1 MKVVVIEYNA
11 GNTCSVAFALNRLGI
26 DPVISSDVDEIL
38 SADKL
43 ILPGVGSAGSA
54 MQYLKDKSL
63 DKVIR
68 DIKNP
73 LLGICLGMQLLCNYS
88 EEDDTACLG
97 LFDTKV
103 KKMQKGRVPHIGWNQ
118 VYDLK
123 GPLFDKISEG
133 RYMYFVHSYS
143 VQVNSFA
150 AAVSDHIETFS
161 AAIQKNNFYGVQFH
175 PEKSGDDGLALLNNF
190 ISL

>member
-1 MKVVVIEYNA
+1 MKVVIIEYNA

-26 DPVISSDVDEIL
+26 EPVISSEREEIL

-54 MQYLKDKSL
+54 MQYLKEKSL
-63 DKVIR
+63 DQVIK

-88 EEDDTACLG
+88 EEDDTVCLG

-103 KKMQKGRVPHIGWNQ
+103 KKMQKGRVPHTGWNA

-123 GPLFDKISEG
+123 GPLFDKISE
-133 RYMYFVHSYS
+133 RCYMYFVHGYS
-143 VQVNSFA
+143 VQLSSFA
-150 AAVSDHIETFS
+150 AAVSDHIEAFS
-161 AAIQKNNFYGVQFH
+161 AAIQKDNFYGVQFH

-190 ISL
+190 LRI